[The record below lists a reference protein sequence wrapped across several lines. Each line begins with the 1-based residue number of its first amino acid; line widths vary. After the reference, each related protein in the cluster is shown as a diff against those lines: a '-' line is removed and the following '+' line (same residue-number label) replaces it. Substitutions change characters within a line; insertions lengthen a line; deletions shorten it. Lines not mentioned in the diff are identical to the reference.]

1 MLKNLKSLFIVEDED
16 TKKQKGDEKN
26 DSVKKTTTNKQN
38 NSNPI
43 PQGKIDEAIS
53 TKLLQAIEA
62 NNQEG
67 FDYLEYKKSLKS
79 LEKLPMDE
87 ATKYRS
93 AFATA
98 STMGVTLNKLLDSAQ
113 FYLSVLEKEQQKFT
127 SASNG
132 QFKASIDKKNEE
144 VELLK
149 KMIADKSEQIKKL
162 TQEIGQHQAK
172 VETTVDYIADAK
184 HRIEATK
191 NNFNSTWQSLKAQI
205 EQDTVN
211 MKQFLK

>member
-1 MLKNLKSLFIVEDED
+1 
-16 TKKQKGDEKN
+16 
-26 DSVKKTTTNKQN
+26 
-38 NSNPI
+38 
-43 PQGKIDEAIS
+43 
-53 TKLLQAIEA
+53 
-62 NNQEG
+62 
-67 FDYLEYKKSLKS
+67 
-79 LEKLPMDE
+79 MDE

-132 QFKASIDKKNEE
+132 QFKESIDKKKEE

-184 HRIEATK
+184 HRIEATE